1 MALSLVEIA
10 AIGFKTSRAADELN
24 NEMIRHLGLTK
35 RYAAARLSIA
45 RSLALP
51 GLPPA
56 QANDPDDDAGKIIKG
71 DTLFGTGRDLATWVA
86 LICEHAEIADVSR
99 KEFQALVWGH
109 WQRGVQIL
117 HREWDELGGDL
128 QRFVTRLADCAGLSP
143 TADAARARLRQAKTQ
158 KFRPIAKGV
167 TIRVGEKGTDVD
179 TGAEIIWTVNGPGG
193 SPHMALMG
201 SVGTGKTRTAKAI
214 LSQLR
219 SENPVPI
226 IAFDLKGDLR
236 DDADFINALGAS
248 VIEVPRQSVP
258 LDVLSVDRNDET
270 SLKFAASRFQ
280 ESFQRIKV
288 GGFGANQMD
297 ALRDATVQSMRAHS
311 PVTLGNVKDRL
322 RQTYSARNMKPD
334 GATAT
339 FNQICDFNLF
349 EPLLTAEEFFS
360 RSWVITFPGVTEEI
374 RKLVSYLLLDS
385 LDRFLNGSAD
395 TATDASGN
403 RAMKCIVV
411 IDEAHRLLGMKQPAL
426 SNLVRMSRSKG
437 GVVMLISQKPDDFEG
452 EEDDFLADMGLLASF
467 RTNAKPGA
475 AQRVL
480 MEKSLADLQDGVCV
494 ARIGGKPPVRVQA
507 WEKK

>member
-10 AIGFKTSRAADELN
+10 AIGFKTSQAADELN
-24 NEMIRHLGLTK
+24 NEIIRHLGFTK
-35 RYAAARLSIA
+35 RYAAARLAIA

-51 GLPPA
+51 GLPPSELA
-56 QANDPDDDAGKIIKG
+56 GPDDDAGKIIKG

-86 LICEHAEIADVSR
+86 LISEHAEITDISR

-109 WQRGVQIL
+109 WQRGIQIL
-117 HREWDELGGDL
+117 HREWNEVGGDL
-128 QRFVTRLADCAGLSP
+128 QRFVVRLADNAGLAP
-143 TADAARARLRQAKTQ
+143 TAVGMRAKLRKMKPQPFK
-158 KFRPIAKGV
+158 PVAKGV
-167 TIRVGEKGTDVD
+167 SIRLGEKGTDVF
-179 TGAEIIWTVNGPGG
+179 TGEEIVWTVNGPGG

-219 SENPVPI
+219 SENAVPI

-236 DDADFINALGAS
+236 DDTEFVEALGANI
-248 VIEVPRQSVP
+248 IEVPRQGVP

-270 SLKFAASRFQ
+270 GLKVAASRFQ

-297 ALRDATVQSMRAHS
+297 ALRDATIQSMRAHS
-311 PVTLGNVKDRL
+311 PVTLMNVRDRL
-322 RQTYSARNMKPD
+322 KQVYAAREMKPD

-349 EPLLTAEEFFS
+349 EPLLSAEEFFS
-360 RSWVITFPGVTEEI
+360 QSWIITFPGVTEEI

-385 LDRFLNGSAD
+385 LDRFLNGAAD
-395 TATDASGN
+395 TATDSNGN
-403 RAMKCIVV
+403 RAIKCIIVV
-411 IDEAHRLLGMKQPAL
+411 DEAHRLLGMKQPAL

-437 GVVMLISQKPDDFEG
+437 GVVMLISQKPDDFEA
-452 EEDDFLADMGLLASF
+452 EEDDFIADMGLLASF
-467 RTNAKPGA
+467 RTNAKSGA

-480 MEKSLADLQDGVCV
+480 MEKSLSDLQDGVCV
-494 ARIGGKPPVRVQA
+494 ARIGGKAPVRVQA
-507 WEKK
+507 WEK